1 MKIISMSLIVDN
13 SIKVIKRFPLLILIA
28 FLGSIAF
35 SMTVQM
41 HPKDTSLELFN
52 KIGLMCLI
60 GVFISGALYL
70 FTERKN
76 FSTIKKHLFVGLITV
91 PILILYFYNFSLA
104 TEDGIRLVFLIFTTI
119 LIITLSY
126 PYGASTQNDFWHF
139 NKVLFLRVLVSGLF
153 TFALFLGLS
162 LALLAVDKLFGV
174 EISGKAYQHLFIW
187 LIGIFSIFFFL
198 AGVPADLGTF
208 SGKKD
213 YPKSLKIFT
222 QYILIP
228 IAFIYMVILYVYAI
242 TILFKWEL
250 PRGMVTSL
258 TLTFSAIGIL
268 SVLFVFP
275 LIESSSNRWMK
286 LFRNWFYRLIF
297 PLLFLMGFAIYQRV
311 SDYGITI
318 DRYLSIVATLWLFCM
333 ALYFTFSGKK
343 NIKIIPVSLI
353 IVGFLISFGPQSA
366 FNISENSQL
375 NRLNNYIAKYG
386 LLKKENINKTVI
398 VSEKDLYSIESIIE
412 YLINFHKSEKLF
424 VILHRRTNLAIDS
437 VRKKGSYS
445 AFKLMKLKNTEKK
458 NDYYGFYDVQNESTC
473 RPFSITD
480 YDYFCVYEFFEN
492 SIPAYGELSTS
503 EFYTKIDVKKPALY
517 FILKTGSLDTLQI
530 NFSELVGIAKK
541 KEKFNFEDIQ
551 SFSAENNVVKIKFIP
566 ISCGGNSKRIDQLK
580 GYIFYSIKK

>member
-1 MKIISMSLIVDN
+1 MKMLSISLILDN
-13 SIKVIKRFPLLILIA
+13 SIKVMKRFPLLILIA

-60 GVFISGALYL
+60 AVFITGALYL

-76 FSTIKKHLFVGLITV
+76 FSTLKKHLFVFLITV
-91 PILILYFYNFSLA
+91 PILIVYYFNFSLES
-104 TEDGIRLVFLIFTTI
+104 EDSIRLVILIFTTI

-126 PYGASTQNDFWHF
+126 PYGSSTQNDFWFF

-153 TFALFLGLS
+153 TFILYGGLS

-174 EISGKAYQHLFIW
+174 EISGKVYQHLLIW
-187 LIGIFSIFFFL
+187 LMGIFSIFFFL
-198 AGVPADLGTF
+198 AGVPADLDAF
-208 SGKKD
+208 SEKKD

-222 QYILIP
+222 QFVLIP
-228 IAFIYMVILYVYAI
+228 LAFLYMLILYVYAI

-258 TLTFSAIGIL
+258 TLTYSAIGIL

-275 LIESSSNRWMK
+275 LIGTSSNRWMK
-286 LFRNWFYRLIF
+286 LFQNWFYRLIF

-353 IVGFLISFGPQSA
+353 IIGFLISFGPQSA
-366 FNISENSQL
+366 FTVSENSQF
-375 NRLNNYIAKYG
+375 NRFNKFIKRYH
-386 LLKKENINKTVI
+386 LLDKENLNKTVFVKEKEYHNITSI
-398 VSEKDLYSIESIIE
+398 VD
-412 YLINFHKSEKLF
+412 YLIDFHQSD
-424 VILHRRTNLAIDS
+424 R
-437 VRKKGSYS
+437 
-445 AFKLMKLKNTEKK
+445 
-458 NDYYGFYDVQNESTC
+458 
-473 RPFSITD
+473 
-480 YDYFCVYEFFEN
+480 VYEV
-492 SIPAYGELSTS
+492 LH
-503 EFYTKIDVKKPALY
+503 
-517 FILKTGSLDTLQI
+517 LKS
-530 NFSELVGIAKK
+530 NIAV
-541 KEKFNFEDIQ
+541 D
-551 SFSAENNVVKIKFIP
+551 
-566 ISCGGNSKRIDQLK
+566 
-580 GYIFYSIKK
+580 SIKKMTS